1 MLYDLHTYT
10 SHYAPL
16 RSQAIRRLGG
26 QLVKKLSWRQQLL
39 QPLQDLGVQSL
50 AKQGISNSST
60 GFHWPTCRNT
70 PDNILWRIFFTNV
83 TARKALASNGSQV
96 IHRMEWQA
104 CLRNYHKSRRHLWM
118 GTDSKRHKLG
128 QVVVHL
134 RLVPASHSLTNDRS
148 CFCSQ
153 DDVHFHV
160 GVCKNPEPFQMVF
173 PDVIVFFPLIVFLNE
188 S

>member
-1 MLYDLHTYT
+1 MSMLVCKNVRLNSSSCAFFVSSFLYFSFNFFICTYFSQHVCAMSLHFRHHRIFRYLFMLYDLHTYT

-70 PDNILWRIFFTNV
+70 PDNIL
-83 TARKALASNGSQV
+83 
-96 IHRMEWQA
+96 
-104 CLRNYHKSRRHLWM
+104 
-118 GTDSKRHKLG
+118 
-128 QVVVHL
+128 
-134 RLVPASHSLTNDRS
+134 
-148 CFCSQ
+148 
-153 DDVHFHV
+153 
-160 GVCKNPEPFQMVF
+160 
-173 PDVIVFFPLIVFLNE
+173 
-188 S
+188 